1 MDPQTIA
8 AMTVNVIGPHLA
20 KAGEALVK
28 EVGQVALDAM
38 KSIYSTVKEA
48 LAGDSYAEET
58 LERLEEDPQSE
69 SRLTALESLLE
80 ERLQADQE
88 FAATLQGLLEEAKE
102 AGVEDIVQ
110 QVTVSGQARTGD
122 ITQIGK
128 IEGDVDLS
136 KSP

>member
-1 MDPQTIA
+1 MDPQAIA
-8 AMTVNVIGPHLA
+8 AMTVNVIGPYLA
-20 KAGEALVK
+20 RAGEALAK

-38 KSIYSTVKEA
+38 KSIYRTVKES

-58 LERLEEDPQSE
+58 LERVEEEPQSE

-80 ERLQADQE
+80 ERLQADRD
-88 FAATLQGLLEEAKE
+88 FAAALQGMLEEVKE
-102 AGVEDIVQ
+102 AGAEDFVQ
-110 QVTVSGQARTGD
+110 QVTVSGQAQTGD

-128 IEGDVDLS
+128 VEGDVDLS